1 MSKANDQGVIDTIE
15 RHAIPLTGGDADYDA
30 IIQAAHGKPYVLIGE
45 ASHGTEEFYRVR
57 AEITRRLIEEL
68 DFSAVAVEADW
79 PDAYA
84 INRFVWNT
92 GSDKS
97 ARQALDVF
105 ERFPVWMWANTQVL
119 AFVEWLAAFNQD
131 PARAEAGQRPV
142 GFYGLDLYSMS
153 SSAQAV
159 ISYLDKHDPPAARRA
174 RERYACLEQFLGE
187 PQRYG
192 HAVAFGMSSSCEK
205 EITEQLMDM
214 QGKALQRLVGLGLVA
229 DEQRFCAEQNARLVR
244 NAEEYYR
251 SMFRGESSS
260 WNLRDGHMFETLEA
274 LREHLSYQLGGEAGV
289 VVWAHNSHIGNA
301 AATDMGRHGE
311 FNIGQLA
318 REKYGSEALLVG
330 FTTATG
336 EVTAAS
342 DWDAPAECKQVRPP
356 LAGSYEQL
364 FQKASPTNFLLDL
377 RESNALTDA
386 LSESRLHRAIGVIY
400 RPETERQSHYFHSR
414 LPEQYDFVLHFD
426 ETHALQALADGA
438 TAPGLEPD
446 DTYPSGL

>member
-1 MSKANDQGVIDTIE
+1 MSKANDQRAIDAIE
-15 RHAIPLTGGDADYDA
+15 QHAVPLTGSDADYDA
-30 IIQAAHGKPYVLIGE
+30 IIEAARGKPYVLIGE
-45 ASHGTEEFYRVR
+45 ASHGTQEFYRVR
-57 AEITRRLIEEL
+57 AEITRRLIDEL
-68 DFSAVAVEADW
+68 GFAAVAVEADW

-84 INRFVWNT
+84 INRFVWNQ
-92 GSDKS
+92 GADKT
-97 ARQALDVF
+97 AEQALDVF
-105 ERFPVWMWANTQVL
+105 ERFPLWMWANTEVL
-119 AFVEWLAAFNQD
+119 DFVKWLAAFNQA
-131 PARAEAGQRPV
+131 PERAEAGNRPV

-159 ISYLDKHDPPAARRA
+159 IAYLDKHDPPAARRA

-192 HAVAFGMSSSCEK
+192 HSVAFGMSDSCEK

-214 QGKALQRLVGLGLVA
+214 QGKALQRLTGLGLVA
-229 DEQRFCAEQNARLVR
+229 DEQRFCAEQNARLVL

-251 SMFRGESSS
+251 SMFRGEASS

-318 REKYGSEALLVG
+318 REKYGSDALLVG

-342 DWDAPAECKQVRPP
+342 DWDAPAERKSIRPP
-356 LAGSYEQL
+356 LAGSYELL
-364 FQKASPTNFLLDL
+364 FQEASPTDFLLDL

-400 RPETERQSHYFHSR
+400 RPETERQSHYFFSR

-426 ETHALQALADGA
+426 ETHALQALAKEPL
-438 TAPGLEPD
+438 TAHAEPD
-446 DTYPSGL
+446 DTYPSGF

>member
-1 MSKANDQGVIDTIE
+1 MSKTNDQAVVDVIE
-15 RHAIPLTGGDADYDA
+15 QHAVPLTGSDADYDA
-30 IIQAAHGKPYVLIGE
+30 IIEAARGKPYVLLGE

-57 AEITRRLIEEL
+57 ADITRRLIDEL
-68 DFSAVAVEADW
+68 GFAAVAVEADW

-92 GSDKS
+92 SS
-97 ARQALDVF
+97 AENAEQALDVF
-105 ERFPVWMWANTQVL
+105 ERFPLWMWANTEVL
-119 AFVEWLAAFNQD
+119 EFVKWLAAFNRT
-131 PARAEAGQRPV
+131 PERAEAGNRPV

-159 ISYLDKHDPPAARRA
+159 IAYLDKHDPPAARRA

-205 EITEQLMDM
+205 AITEQLMDM

-251 SMFRGESSS
+251 SMFRGEASS

-274 LREHLSYQLGGEAGV
+274 LRDHLSYQLGGEAGV

-318 REKYGSEALLVG
+318 REKYGSEVLLVG

-342 DWDAPAECKQVRPP
+342 DWDAPGECKTVRPP
-356 LAGSYEQL
+356 LAGSYEKL
-364 FQKASPTNFLLDL
+364 FQDAAPSNFMLDL
-377 RESNALTDA
+377 RGDNALTEA

-400 RPETERQSHYFHSR
+400 RPETERQSHYFFSQ
-414 LPEQYDFVLHFD
+414 LPEQYDFVMHYD
-426 ETHALQALADGA
+426 ETHALQALAKG
-438 TAPGLEPD
+438 TPAPSAEPD
-446 DTYPSGL
+446 DTFPSGL